1 MLTSTCDVSVS
12 ETFMIRNAWPSRA
25 SNRADVG
32 PPIFVAGLSGY
43 PGAVRLHYAAL
54 TAGALA
60 LPMSLR

>member
-1 MLTSTCDVSVS
+1 MK
-12 ETFMIRNAWPSRA
+12 RWA

-43 PGAVRLHYAAL
+43 SGAVRLHYAAL

-60 LPMSLR
+60 LSIALR